1 MQISHHP
8 ASLTP
13 QIKTYAWPFHFYISR
28 RTRLVSM
35 DGNWTRTR
43 GRPEASSYALRVIR
57 AGDSDHDATRPR
69 SAASAEAASARGAFA
84 RRARRAS
91 RCVPPSTTW
100 ACRAA
105 AHLRMDQPPQRT
117 RHPNLLLVVDDDH
130 GWDMW
135 PRERSATAG
144 STQHNIERVLPTF
157 TRLFREEGVT
167 LNHFYAHPKCAPSR
181 QSFMSGRWD
190 WHGTQR
196 NDACHAVSST
206 YRLMSDVLREAG
218 CDHSPCSNSACLRRS
233 GRVA

>member
-1 MQISHHP
+1 M
-8 ASLTP
+8 
-13 QIKTYAWPFHFYISR
+13 
-28 RTRLVSM
+28 RTRRRRCLVFA
-35 DGNWTRTR
+35 THT
-43 GRPEASSYALRVIR
+43 ASNYLARLARAARRVQE
-57 AGDSDHDATRPR
+57 PR
-69 SAASAEAASARGAFA
+69 SSTFRKLGPGVLPGA
-84 RRARRAS
+84 RAS
-91 RCVPPSTTW
+91 RTAGRRAPP
-100 ACRAA
+100 ACRTT

-117 RHPNLLLVVDDDH
+117 RQPNLLLVVDDDH

-135 PRERSATAG
+135 PRERSAAAS

-218 CDHSPCSNSACLRRS
+218 CGHTPHNSSACLGRS
-233 GRVA
+233 GCID

>member
-1 MQISHHP
+1 MG
-8 ASLTP
+8 A
-13 QIKTYAWPFHFYISR
+13 
-28 RTRLVSM
+28 
-35 DGNWTRTR
+35 
-43 GRPEASSYALRVIR
+43 
-57 AGDSDHDATRPR
+57 
-69 SAASAEAASARGAFA
+69 SAARSRGARGAL
-84 RRARRAS
+84 
-91 RCVPPSTTW
+91 CVPPSTAW

-117 RHPNLLLVVDDDH
+117 RQPNLLLVVDDDH

-135 PRERSATAG
+135 PRERSAAAG

-218 CDHSPCSNSACLRRS
+218 CDHTPCSSSACLRRS
-233 GRVA
+233 GKIA

>member
-1 MQISHHP
+1 M
-8 ASLTP
+8 
-13 QIKTYAWPFHFYISR
+13 
-28 RTRLVSM
+28 
-35 DGNWTRTR
+35 
-43 GRPEASSYALRVIR
+43 
-57 AGDSDHDATRPR
+57 TRP
-69 SAASAEAASARGAFA
+69 ARDRPRARRA
-84 RRARRAS
+84 RRRARRAS
-91 RCVPPSTTW
+91 RWSVPPSTTW

-117 RHPNLLLVVDDDH
+117 RQPNLLLVVDDDH

-135 PRERSATAG
+135 PRERSAAAS

-218 CDHSPCSNSACLRRS
+218 CGHTPHNSSACLGRS
-233 GRVA
+233 GCID

>member
-1 MQISHHP
+1 MPQASRTALISEQNQPTRKNLARGPERAGAVP
-8 ASLTP
+8 AS
-13 QIKTYAWPFHFYISR
+13 
-28 RTRLVSM
+28 
-35 DGNWTRTR
+35 
-43 GRPEASSYALRVIR
+43 
-57 AGDSDHDATRPR
+57 
-69 SAASAEAASARGAFA
+69 
-84 RRARRAS
+84 
-91 RCVPPSTTW
+91 TTC
-100 ACRAA
+100 ACRTA

-117 RHPNLLLVVDDDH
+117 RQQPNLLLVVDDDH

-135 PRERSATAG
+135 PRERSAAAS

-218 CDHSPCSNSACLRRS
+218 CDHTPRNSSACLGAGS
-233 GRVA
+233 ECIT

>member
-1 MQISHHP
+1 MFWRARVAHSAP
-8 ASLTP
+8 AST
-13 QIKTYAWPFHFYISR
+13 A
-28 RTRLVSM
+28 
-35 DGNWTRTR
+35 
-43 GRPEASSYALRVIR
+43 
-57 AGDSDHDATRPR
+57 
-69 SAASAEAASARGAFA
+69 
-84 RRARRAS
+84 
-91 RCVPPSTTW
+91 C
-100 ACRAA
+100 ACRTT

-117 RHPNLLLVVDDDH
+117 RQPNLLLVVDDDH

-135 PRERSATAG
+135 PRERSAAAS

-218 CDHSPCSNSACLRRS
+218 CGHTPHNSSAC
-233 GRVA
+233 

>member
-1 MQISHHP
+1 MG
-8 ASLTP
+8 A
-13 QIKTYAWPFHFYISR
+13 
-28 RTRLVSM
+28 
-35 DGNWTRTR
+35 
-43 GRPEASSYALRVIR
+43 
-57 AGDSDHDATRPR
+57 
-69 SAASAEAASARGAFA
+69 SAARSRGARGAL
-84 RRARRAS
+84 RAA
-91 RCVPPSTTW
+91 PSTTW

-105 AHLRMDQPPQRT
+105 AHLRMDRPPQRT
-117 RHPNLLLVVDDDH
+117 RQPNLLLVVDDDH

-218 CDHSPCSNSACLRRS
+218 CDHTPCSSSACLRRS
-233 GRVA
+233 GKIA